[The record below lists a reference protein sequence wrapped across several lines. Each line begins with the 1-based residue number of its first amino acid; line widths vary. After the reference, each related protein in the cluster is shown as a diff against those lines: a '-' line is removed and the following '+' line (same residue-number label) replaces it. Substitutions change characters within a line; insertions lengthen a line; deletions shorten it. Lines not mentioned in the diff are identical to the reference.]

1 MTKFTKELGTEME
14 INSPRTLIKGN
25 RRSSPIKNY
34 HGLEPHSYITDNIKR
49 ITKPTQI
56 DRDIDDFYPILI
68 SSHAE
73 YPSIEYDL
81 VCRDFDDPDKE
92 LLSQNVN
99 DMFFQV
105 PENMMVV
112 DPMNFGGYCLVN
124 KDLDGYLKDIT
135 LNNLS
140 QFIKNDVNFQ
150 ESNPAKFFSNN
161 MKIYPQETYMINF
174 KIDFEKTSSKDENF
188 WGIFEPNGDKPDWQE
203 VEFTKR
209 KIRNKV
215 SSNNCTSLQSI
226 MLNFY
231 KHPEYKDKKLAFI
244 LTSCRMFPNLENN
257 FNYGTIDN
265 YIGNMENDNHISRVE
280 TIKRLQDFFII
291 IYCIIG
297 VVNNGHENADKI
309 SKKARYITNKDYK
322 QYFDID
328 YDNRED
334 LILYLASIKEYFAK
348 YMEAY
353 EKHLA
358 IENNSTVSMT
368 PTNKTKTNVSM
379 TPINKTKTNVSMPP
393 KNETNQPSL
402 FEKLVSYFQNNI
414 MKIRESTPRKSLRE
428 YTTSRTKKRPRNA
441 GKSTRRKTT
450 IIKTQRK
457 KK

>member
-1 MTKFTKELGTEME
+1 MTKFTRELGTEME

-25 RRSSPIKNY
+25 RSPIKKY
-34 HGLEPHSYITDNIKR
+34 HGLNPHNYITDNIKR

-56 DRDIDDFYPILI
+56 DSNLDDFFPILI

-81 VCRDFDDPDKE
+81 VCSDFDNPIKP

-105 PENMMVV
+105 PDNMMVV
-112 DPMNFGGYCLVN
+112 DPINFGGYCLVN
-124 KDLDGYLKDIT
+124 KDLDSYLKIMT

-140 QFIKNDVNFQ
+140 KFIKNQVNFQ

-174 KIDFEKTSSKDENF
+174 KIDFEKTNNEDKSF
-188 WGIFEPNGDKPDWQE
+188 WGIFEPNGDKTDWQE

-215 SSNNCTSLQSI
+215 LSNNCTSLQSI

-231 KHPEYKDKKLAFI
+231 KNKKYQGKKLAFI
-244 LTSCRMFPNLENN
+244 LISCRMFPNLENN
-257 FNYGTIDN
+257 FNYGNIDN
-265 YIGNMENDNHISRVE
+265 YIGNMEKYDNESRVR
-280 TIKRLQDFFII
+280 TIKKMQDFFII

-297 VVNNGHENADKI
+297 VVNNGTENADKI

-322 QYFDID
+322 KYFDID
-328 YDNRED
+328 LENREE
-334 LILYLASIKEYFAK
+334 LILYLATIKVYFAK

-353 EKHLA
+353 KKHLD
-358 IENNSTVSMT
+358 IENNITGSMPSTNT
-368 PTNKTKTNVSM
+368 ENVSM
-379 TPINKTKTNVSMPP
+379 TSTNTENVPMTP
-393 KNETNQPSL
+393 TNQPSL
-402 FEKLVSYFQNNI
+402 FGKLVSYFKDNI
-414 MKIRESTPRKSLRE
+414 MKIRESTQRTTTIRKNTR
-428 YTTSRTKKRPRNA
+428 RKTKKTQGHA

-450 IIKTQRK
+450 ISKTHRK
-457 KK
+457 K

>member
-1 MTKFTKELGTEME
+1 MTKFTTELGTEME
-14 INSPRTLIKGN
+14 INSPRTLFKGN

-34 HGLEPHSYITDNIKR
+34 HGLNPHSYITDNIKR

-56 DRDIDDFYPILI
+56 DSNLDDFFPILI

-81 VCRDFDDPDKE
+81 VCSDFDNPIKP

-105 PENMMVV
+105 PDNMMVV
-112 DPMNFGGYCLVN
+112 DPINFGGYCLVN
-124 KDLDGYLKDIT
+124 KDLDSYLKIMT

-140 QFIKNDVNFQ
+140 KFIKNQVNFQ

-161 MKIYPQETYMINF
+161 MKIYPKESYMINF
-174 KIDFEKTSSKDENF
+174 KIDFEKTNNEDKSF
-188 WGIFEPNGDKPDWQE
+188 WGIFEPNGDKTDWQE

-215 SSNNCTSLQSI
+215 LSNNCTSLQSI

-231 KHPEYKDKKLAFI
+231 KNKKYQGKKLAFI
-244 LTSCRMFPNLENN
+244 LISCRMFPNLENN
-257 FNYGTIDN
+257 FNYGNIDN
-265 YIGNMENDNHISRVE
+265 YIGNMEKYDNESRVR
-280 TIKRLQDFFII
+280 TIKKMQDFFII

-297 VVNNGHENADKI
+297 VVNNGTENADKI

-322 QYFDID
+322 KYFDID
-328 YDNRED
+328 LENREE
-334 LILYLASIKEYFAK
+334 LILYLATIKVYFAK

-353 EKHLA
+353 KKHLD
-358 IENNSTVSMT
+358 IENNITGSMPSTNTENVPMT
-368 PTNKTKTNVSM
+368 P
-379 TPINKTKTNVSMPP
+379 
-393 KNETNQPSL
+393 TNQPSL
-402 FEKLVSYFQNNI
+402 FGKLVSYFKDNI
-414 MKIRESTPRKSLRE
+414 MKIRESTQRTTTIRKNTR
-428 YTTSRTKKRPRNA
+428 RKTKKTQGHA

-450 IIKTQRK
+450 ISKTQRRK
-457 KK
+457 TNRKIK

>member
-1 MTKFTKELGTEME
+1 ME
-14 INSPRTLIKGN
+14 INSPRTLFKGN
-25 RRSSPIKNY
+25 RSPIKKY
-34 HGLEPHSYITDNIKR
+34 HGLNPHSYITDNIKR

-56 DRDIDDFYPILI
+56 DSNLDDFFPILI

-81 VCRDFDDPDKE
+81 VCSDFDNPIKP

-105 PENMMVV
+105 PDNMMVV
-112 DPMNFGGYCLVN
+112 DPINFGGYCLVN
-124 KDLDGYLKDIT
+124 KDLDSYLKVMT

-140 QFIKNDVNFQ
+140 KFIKNQVNFQ

-161 MKIYPQETYMINF
+161 MKIYPKESYMINF
-174 KIDFEKTSSKDENF
+174 KIDFEKTNNEDKSF
-188 WGIFEPNGDKPDWQE
+188 WGIFEPNGDKTDWQE

-215 SSNNCTSLQSI
+215 LSNNCTSLQSI

-231 KHPEYKDKKLAFI
+231 KNKKYQGKKLAFI
-244 LTSCRMFPNLENN
+244 LISCRMFPNLENN
-257 FNYGTIDN
+257 FNYGNIDN
-265 YIGNMENDNHISRVE
+265 YIGNMEKYDNESRVR
-280 TIKRLQDFFII
+280 TIKKMQDFFII

-297 VVNNGHENADKI
+297 VVNNGTENADKI

-328 YDNRED
+328 YDNRDD
-334 LILYLASIKEYFAK
+334 LILYLASIKEYYEK
-348 YMEAY
+348 YIEAY
-353 EKHLA
+353 QKHLT

-368 PTNKTKTNVSM
+368 PTNTENVSM
-379 TPINKTKTNVSMPP
+379 TP
-393 KNETNQPSL
+393 TNQPSL

-414 MKIRESTPRKSLRE
+414 MKIRESTQRTTTIRKNTR
-428 YTTSRTKKRPRNA
+428 RKTKKTQGHA

-450 IIKTQRK
+450 ISKTQRK
-457 KK
+457 K

>member
-1 MTKFTKELGTEME
+1 MTKFTRELGTEME

-25 RRSSPIKNY
+25 RSPIKKY
-34 HGLEPHSYITDNIKR
+34 HGLNPHSYITDNIKR

-56 DRDIDDFYPILI
+56 DSNLDDFFPILI

-81 VCRDFDDPDKE
+81 VCSDFDNPIKP

-105 PENMMVV
+105 PDNMMVV
-112 DPMNFGGYCLVN
+112 DPINFGGYCLVN
-124 KDLDGYLKDIT
+124 KDLDSYLKVMT

-140 QFIKNDVNFQ
+140 KFIKNQVNFQ

-161 MKIYPQETYMINF
+161 MKIYPKESYMINF
-174 KIDFEKTSSKDENF
+174 KIDFEKTNNEDKSF
-188 WGIFEPNGDKPDWQE
+188 WGIFEPNGDKTDWQE

-215 SSNNCTSLQSI
+215 LSNNCTSLQSI

-231 KHPEYKDKKLAFI
+231 KNKKYQGKKMAFI
-244 LTSCRMFPNLENN
+244 LISCRMFPNLENN
-257 FNYGTIDN
+257 FNYGNIDN
-265 YIGNMENDNHISRVE
+265 YIGNMEKYDNESRVR
-280 TIKRLQDFFII
+280 TIKKMQDFFII

-297 VVNNGHENADKI
+297 VVNNGTENADKI

-322 QYFDID
+322 KYFDID
-328 YDNRED
+328 LENREE
-334 LILYLASIKEYFAK
+334 LILYLATIKVYFAK

-353 EKHLA
+353 KKHLD
-358 IENNSTVSMT
+358 IENNITGSMPSTNT
-368 PTNKTKTNVSM
+368 ENVSM
-379 TPINKTKTNVSMPP
+379 TSTNTENVPMTP
-393 KNETNQPSL
+393 TNQPSL
-402 FEKLVSYFQNNI
+402 FGKLVSYFKDNI
-414 MKIRESTPRKSLRE
+414 MKIRESTQRTTTIRKNTR
-428 YTTSRTKKRPRNA
+428 RKTKKTQGHA

-450 IIKTQRK
+450 ISKTQRK
-457 KK
+457 K

>member
-1 MTKFTKELGTEME
+1 MTKFTRELGTEME

-25 RRSSPIKNY
+25 RSPIKKY
-34 HGLEPHSYITDNIKR
+34 HGLNPHSYITDNIKR

-56 DRDIDDFYPILI
+56 DSNLDDFFPILI

-81 VCRDFDDPDKE
+81 VCSDFDNPIKP

-105 PENMMVV
+105 PDNMMVV
-112 DPMNFGGYCLVN
+112 DPINFGGYCLVN
-124 KDLDGYLKDIT
+124 KDLDSYLKIMT

-140 QFIKNDVNFQ
+140 KFIKNQVNFQ

-161 MKIYPQETYMINF
+161 MKIYPKESYMINF
-174 KIDFEKTSSKDENF
+174 KIDFEKTNNEDKSF
-188 WGIFEPNGDKPDWQE
+188 WGIFEPNGDKTDWQE

-215 SSNNCTSLQSI
+215 LSNNCTSLQSI

-231 KHPEYKDKKLAFI
+231 KNKKYQGKKMAFI
-244 LTSCRMFPNLENN
+244 LISCRMFPNLENN
-257 FNYGTIDN
+257 FNYGNIDN
-265 YIGNMENDNHISRVE
+265 YIGNMEKYDNESRVR
-280 TIKRLQDFFII
+280 TIKKMQDFFII

-297 VVNNGHENADKI
+297 VVNNGTENADKI

-322 QYFDID
+322 KYFDID
-328 YDNRED
+328 LENREE
-334 LILYLASIKEYFAK
+334 LILYLATIKVYFAK

-353 EKHLA
+353 KKHLD
-358 IENNSTVSMT
+358 IENNITGSMPSTNTENVPMTSTNTENVPMT
-368 PTNKTKTNVSM
+368 P
-379 TPINKTKTNVSMPP
+379 
-393 KNETNQPSL
+393 TNQPSL
-402 FEKLVSYFQNNI
+402 FGKLVSYFKDNI
-414 MKIRESTPRKSLRE
+414 MKIRESTQRTTTIRKNTR
-428 YTTSRTKKRPRNA
+428 RKTKKTQGHA

-450 IIKTQRK
+450 ISKTQRK
-457 KK
+457 K

>member
-1 MTKFTKELGTEME
+1 MTKFTRELGTEME

-25 RRSSPIKNY
+25 RSPIKKY
-34 HGLEPHSYITDNIKR
+34 HGLNPHSYITDNIKR

-56 DRDIDDFYPILI
+56 DSNLDDFFPILI

-81 VCRDFDDPDKE
+81 VCSDFDNPIKP

-105 PENMMVV
+105 PDNMMVV
-112 DPMNFGGYCLVN
+112 DPINFGGYCLVN
-124 KDLDGYLKDIT
+124 KDLDSYLKVMT

-140 QFIKNDVNFQ
+140 KFIKNQVNFQ

-161 MKIYPQETYMINF
+161 MKIYPKESYMINF
-174 KIDFEKTSSKDENF
+174 KIDFEKTNNEDKSF
-188 WGIFEPNGDKPDWQE
+188 WGIFEPNGDKTDWQE

-215 SSNNCTSLQSI
+215 LSNNCTSLQSI

-231 KHPEYKDKKLAFI
+231 KNKKYQGKKLAFI
-244 LTSCRMFPNLENN
+244 LISCRMFPNLENN
-257 FNYGTIDN
+257 FNYGNIDN
-265 YIGNMENDNHISRVE
+265 YIGNMEKYDNESRVR
-280 TIKRLQDFFII
+280 TIKKMQDFFII

-297 VVNNGHENADKI
+297 VVNNGTENADKI

-322 QYFDID
+322 KYFDID
-328 YDNRED
+328 LENREE
-334 LILYLASIKEYFAK
+334 LILYLATIKVYFAK

-353 EKHLA
+353 KKHLD
-358 IENNSTVSMT
+358 IENNITGSMPSTNTENVPMTSTNTENVPMT
-368 PTNKTKTNVSM
+368 P
-379 TPINKTKTNVSMPP
+379 
-393 KNETNQPSL
+393 TNQPSL
-402 FEKLVSYFQNNI
+402 FGKLVSYFKDNI
-414 MKIRESTPRKSLRE
+414 MKIRESTQRTTTIRKNTR
-428 YTTSRTKKRPRNA
+428 RKTKKTQGHA

-450 IIKTQRK
+450 ISKTQRRK
-457 KK
+457 TNRKIK

>member
-1 MTKFTKELGTEME
+1 MSRFNTELGVNQVM
-14 INSPRTLIKGN
+14 SPKTLFKENGH
-25 RRSSPIKNY
+25 PIKKY
-34 HGLEPHSYITDNIKR
+34 HSLNPHSYITENIER
-49 ITKPTQI
+49 ITKPNQI
-56 DRDIDDFYPILI
+56 DINLDAFYPILI
-68 SSHAE
+68 ASHAE
-73 YPSIEYDL
+73 YPSIDYNL
-81 VCRDFDDPDKE
+81 VCKDFNDPDKK

-124 KDLDGYLKDIT
+124 KKLDGYLKDIT

-140 QFIKNDVNFQ
+140 RFIKNEVNFQ

-174 KIDFEKTSSKDENF
+174 KIDFEKTNTEDKSF
-188 WGIFEPNGDKPDWQE
+188 WGIFERNGDKDNPEWQE

-215 SSNNCTSLQSI
+215 LSNNCTSLQSI

-231 KHPEYKDKKLAFI
+231 KNKKYQGKKLAFI

-265 YIGNMENDNHISRVE
+265 YIGSMEKKSYNERVE
-280 TIKRLQDFFII
+280 TIKKMQDFFII

-328 YDNRED
+328 YDNRDD
-334 LILYLASIKEYFAK
+334 LISYLASIKEYYEK
-348 YMEAY
+348 YIEAY
-353 EKHLA
+353 KKHLT
-358 IENNSTVSMT
+358 IENNSTVSMS
-368 PTNKTKTNVSM
+368 PTNTENVSM
-379 TPINKTKTNVSMPP
+379 TPTNTENVSMTP
-393 KNETNQPSL
+393 TNQLSL
-402 FEKLVSYFQNNI
+402 FGKLVSYFQNNI
-414 MKIRESTPRKSLRE
+414 MKIRESTPR
-428 YTTSRTKKRPRNA
+428 TTPIR
-441 GKSTRRKTT
+441 KSTRRKTK
-450 IIKTQRK
+450 KTQGRAGKRNRRKTTIRNTHRK
-457 KK
+457 KIK

>member
-1 MTKFTKELGTEME
+1 MTKFTRELGTEME

-25 RRSSPIKNY
+25 RSPIKKY
-34 HGLEPHSYITDNIKR
+34 HGLNPHNYITDNIKR

-56 DRDIDDFYPILI
+56 DSNLDDFFPILI

-81 VCRDFDDPDKE
+81 VCSDFDNPIKP

-105 PENMMVV
+105 PDNMMVV
-112 DPMNFGGYCLVN
+112 DPINFGGYCLVN
-124 KDLDGYLKDIT
+124 KDLDSYLKVMT

-140 QFIKNDVNFQ
+140 KFIKNQVNFQ

-161 MKIYPQETYMINF
+161 MKIYPKESYMINF
-174 KIDFEKTSSKDENF
+174 KIDFEKTNNEDKSF
-188 WGIFEPNGDKPDWQE
+188 WGIFEPNGDKTDWQE

-215 SSNNCTSLQSI
+215 LSNNCTSLQSI

-231 KHPEYKDKKLAFI
+231 KNKKYQGKKLAFI
-244 LTSCRMFPNLENN
+244 LISCRMFPNLENN
-257 FNYGTIDN
+257 FNYGNIDN
-265 YIGNMENDNHISRVE
+265 YIGNMEKYDNESRVR
-280 TIKRLQDFFII
+280 TIKKMQDFFII

-297 VVNNGHENADKI
+297 VVNNGTENADKI

-322 QYFDID
+322 KYFDID
-328 YDNRED
+328 LENREE
-334 LILYLASIKEYFAK
+334 LILYLATIKVYFAK

-353 EKHLA
+353 KKHLD
-358 IENNSTVSMT
+358 IENNITGSMPSTNTENVPMTSTNTENVPMT
-368 PTNKTKTNVSM
+368 P
-379 TPINKTKTNVSMPP
+379 
-393 KNETNQPSL
+393 TNQPSL
-402 FEKLVSYFQNNI
+402 FGKLVSYFKDNI
-414 MKIRESTPRKSLRE
+414 MKIRESTQRTTTIRKNTR
-428 YTTSRTKKRPRNA
+428 RKTKKTQGHA

-450 IIKTQRK
+450 ISKTQRK
-457 KK
+457 K

>member
-1 MTKFTKELGTEME
+1 MTKFTRELGTEME

-25 RRSSPIKNY
+25 RSPIKKY
-34 HGLEPHSYITDNIKR
+34 HGLNPHSYITDNIKR

-56 DRDIDDFYPILI
+56 DSNLDDFFPILI

-81 VCRDFDDPDKE
+81 VCSDFDNPIKP

-105 PENMMVV
+105 PDNMMVV
-112 DPMNFGGYCLVN
+112 DPINFGGYCLVN
-124 KDLDGYLKDIT
+124 KDLDSYLKIMT

-140 QFIKNDVNFQ
+140 KFIKNQVNFQ

-161 MKIYPQETYMINF
+161 MKIYPKESYMINF
-174 KIDFEKTSSKDENF
+174 KIDFEKTNNEDKSF
-188 WGIFEPNGDKPDWQE
+188 WGIFEPNGDKTDWQE

-215 SSNNCTSLQSI
+215 LSNNCTSLQSI

-231 KHPEYKDKKLAFI
+231 KNKKYQGKKLAFI
-244 LTSCRMFPNLENN
+244 LISCRMFPNLENN
-257 FNYGTIDN
+257 FNYGNIDN
-265 YIGNMENDNHISRVE
+265 YIGNMEKYDNESRVR
-280 TIKRLQDFFII
+280 TIKKMQDFFII

-297 VVNNGHENADKI
+297 VVNNGTENADKI

-322 QYFDID
+322 KYFDID
-328 YDNRED
+328 LENREE
-334 LILYLASIKEYFAK
+334 LILYLATIKVYFAK

-353 EKHLA
+353 KKHLD
-358 IENNSTVSMT
+358 IENNITGSMPSTNTENVPMTSTNTENVPMT
-368 PTNKTKTNVSM
+368 P
-379 TPINKTKTNVSMPP
+379 
-393 KNETNQPSL
+393 TNQPSL
-402 FEKLVSYFQNNI
+402 FGKLVSYFKDNI
-414 MKIRESTPRKSLRE
+414 MKIRESTQRTTTIRKNTR
-428 YTTSRTKKRPRNA
+428 RKTKKTQGHA

-450 IIKTQRK
+450 ISKTQRK
-457 KK
+457 K

>member
-1 MTKFTKELGTEME
+1 MTKFTRELGTEME

-25 RRSSPIKNY
+25 RSPIKKY
-34 HGLEPHSYITDNIKR
+34 HGLNPHNYITDNIKR

-56 DRDIDDFYPILI
+56 DSNLDDFFPILI

-81 VCRDFDDPDKE
+81 VCSDFDNPIKP

-105 PENMMVV
+105 PDNMMVV
-112 DPMNFGGYCLVN
+112 DPINFGGYCLVN
-124 KDLDGYLKDIT
+124 KDLDSYLKVMT

-140 QFIKNDVNFQ
+140 KFIKNQVNFQ

-161 MKIYPQETYMINF
+161 MKIYPKESYMINF
-174 KIDFEKTSSKDENF
+174 KIDFEKTNNEDKSF
-188 WGIFEPNGDKPDWQE
+188 WGIFEPNGDKTDWQE

-215 SSNNCTSLQSI
+215 LSNNCTSLQSI

-231 KHPEYKDKKLAFI
+231 KNKKYQGKKLAFI
-244 LTSCRMFPNLENN
+244 LISCRMFPNLENN
-257 FNYGTIDN
+257 FNYGNIDN
-265 YIGNMENDNHISRVE
+265 YIGNMEKYDNESRVR
-280 TIKRLQDFFII
+280 TIKKMQDFFII

-297 VVNNGHENADKI
+297 VVNNGTENADKI

-322 QYFDID
+322 KYFDID
-328 YDNRED
+328 LENREE
-334 LILYLASIKEYFAK
+334 LILYLATIKVYFAK

-353 EKHLA
+353 KKHLD
-358 IENNSTVSMT
+358 IENNITGSMPSTNT
-368 PTNKTKTNVSM
+368 ENVSM
-379 TPINKTKTNVSMPP
+379 TSTNTENVPMTP
-393 KNETNQPSL
+393 TNQPSL
-402 FEKLVSYFQNNI
+402 FGKLVSYFKDNI
-414 MKIRESTPRKSLRE
+414 MKIRESTQRTTTIRKNTR
-428 YTTSRTKKRPRNA
+428 RKTKKTQGHA

-450 IIKTQRK
+450 ISKTQRK
-457 KK
+457 K

>member
-1 MTKFTKELGTEME
+1 MTKFTTELGTEME
-14 INSPRTLIKGN
+14 INSPRTLFKGN

-34 HGLEPHSYITDNIKR
+34 HGLNPHSYITDNIKR

-56 DRDIDDFYPILI
+56 DSNLDDFFPILI

-81 VCRDFDDPDKE
+81 VCSDFDNPIKP

-105 PENMMVV
+105 PDNMMVV
-112 DPMNFGGYCLVN
+112 DPINFGGYCLVN
-124 KDLDGYLKDIT
+124 EDLDSYLKVMT

-140 QFIKNDVNFQ
+140 RFIKNQVNFQ

-161 MKIYPQETYMINF
+161 MKIYPKESYMINF
-174 KIDFEKTSSKDENF
+174 KIDFEKTNNEDKSF
-188 WGIFEPNGDKPDWQE
+188 WGIFEPNGDKTDWQE

-215 SSNNCTSLQSI
+215 LSNNCTSLQSI

-231 KHPEYKDKKLAFI
+231 KNKKYQGKKLAFI
-244 LTSCRMFPNLENN
+244 LISCRMFPNLENN
-257 FNYGTIDN
+257 FNYGNIDN
-265 YIGNMENDNHISRVE
+265 YIGNMEKYDNESRVR
-280 TIKRLQDFFII
+280 TIKKMQDFFII

-297 VVNNGHENADKI
+297 VVNNGTENADKI

-322 QYFDID
+322 KYFDID
-328 YDNRED
+328 LENREE
-334 LILYLASIKEYFAK
+334 LILYLATIKVYFAK

-353 EKHLA
+353 KKHLD
-358 IENNSTVSMT
+358 IENNITGSMT
-368 PTNKTKTNVSM
+368 STNTENVSM
-379 TPINKTKTNVSMPP
+379 TP
-393 KNETNQPSL
+393 TNQPSL

-414 MKIRESTPRKSLRE
+414 MKIRESTQRTTTIRKNTR
-428 YTTSRTKKRPRNA
+428 RKTKKTQGHA

-450 IIKTQRK
+450 ISKTQRK
-457 KK
+457 K

>member
-1 MTKFTKELGTEME
+1 MTKFTRELGTEME

-25 RRSSPIKNY
+25 RSPIKKY
-34 HGLEPHSYITDNIKR
+34 HGLNPHSYITDNIKR

-56 DRDIDDFYPILI
+56 DSNLDDFFPILI

-81 VCRDFDDPDKE
+81 VCSDFDNPIKP

-105 PENMMVV
+105 PDNMMVV
-112 DPMNFGGYCLVN
+112 DPINFGGYCLVN
-124 KDLDGYLKDIT
+124 KDLDSYLKIMT

-140 QFIKNDVNFQ
+140 KFIKNQVNFQ

-161 MKIYPQETYMINF
+161 MKIYPKESYMINF
-174 KIDFEKTSSKDENF
+174 KIDFEKTNNEDKSF
-188 WGIFEPNGDKPDWQE
+188 WGIFEPNGDKTDWQE

-215 SSNNCTSLQSI
+215 LSNNCTSLQSI

-231 KHPEYKDKKLAFI
+231 KNKKYQGKKLAFI
-244 LTSCRMFPNLENN
+244 LISCRMFPNLENN
-257 FNYGTIDN
+257 FNYGNIDN
-265 YIGNMENDNHISRVE
+265 YIGNMEKYDNESRVR
-280 TIKRLQDFFII
+280 TIKKMQDFFII

-297 VVNNGHENADKI
+297 VVNNGTENADKI

-322 QYFDID
+322 KYFDID
-328 YDNRED
+328 LENREE
-334 LILYLASIKEYFAK
+334 LILYLATIKVYFAK

-353 EKHLA
+353 KKHLD
-358 IENNSTVSMT
+358 IENNITGSMPSTNTENVPMTSTNTENVPMT
-368 PTNKTKTNVSM
+368 P
-379 TPINKTKTNVSMPP
+379 
-393 KNETNQPSL
+393 TNQPSL
-402 FEKLVSYFQNNI
+402 FGKLVSYFKDNI
-414 MKIRESTPRKSLRE
+414 MKIRESTQRTTTIRKNTR
-428 YTTSRTKKRPRNA
+428 RKTKKTQGHA

-450 IIKTQRK
+450 ISKTQRRK
-457 KK
+457 TNRKIK

>member
-1 MTKFTKELGTEME
+1 MTKFTTELGTEME
-14 INSPRTLIKGN
+14 INSPRTLFKGN

-34 HGLEPHSYITDNIKR
+34 HGLNPHSYITDNIKR

-56 DRDIDDFYPILI
+56 DSNLDDFFPILI

-73 YPSIEYDL
+73 YPSIDYNL
-81 VCRDFDDPDKE
+81 VCSDFDNPIKP

-105 PENMMVV
+105 PDNMMVV
-112 DPMNFGGYCLVN
+112 DPINFGGYCLVN
-124 KDLDGYLKDIT
+124 EDLDSYLKVMT

-140 QFIKNDVNFQ
+140 RFIKNQVNFQ

-161 MKIYPQETYMINF
+161 MKIYPKESYMINF
-174 KIDFEKTSSKDENF
+174 KIDFEKTNNEDKSF
-188 WGIFEPNGDKPDWQE
+188 WGIFEPNGDKTDWQE

-215 SSNNCTSLQSI
+215 LSNNCTSLQSI

-231 KHPEYKDKKLAFI
+231 KNKKYQGKKLAFI
-244 LTSCRMFPNLENN
+244 LISCRMFPNLENN
-257 FNYGTIDN
+257 FNYGNIDN
-265 YIGNMENDNHISRVE
+265 YIGNMEKYDNESRVR
-280 TIKRLQDFFII
+280 TIKKMQDFFII

-297 VVNNGHENADKI
+297 VVNNGTENADKI

-328 YDNRED
+328 YDNRDD
-334 LILYLASIKEYFAK
+334 LILYLASIKEYYEK
-348 YMEAY
+348 YIEAY
-353 EKHLA
+353 QKHLT

-368 PTNKTKTNVSM
+368 PTNTENVSM
-379 TPINKTKTNVSMPP
+379 TSTNTENVPMTP
-393 KNETNQPSL
+393 TNQPSL
-402 FEKLVSYFQNNI
+402 FGKLVSYFQNNI
-414 MKIRESTPRKSLRE
+414 MKIRESTQRTTTIRKNTR
-428 YTTSRTKKRPRNA
+428 RKTKKTQGHA

-450 IIKTQRK
+450 ISKTQRK
-457 KK
+457 K

>member
-1 MTKFTKELGTEME
+1 MTKFTRELGTEME
-14 INSPRTLIKGN
+14 INSPRTLFKGN

-34 HGLEPHSYITDNIKR
+34 HGLNPHSYITDNIKR

-56 DRDIDDFYPILI
+56 DSNLDDFFPILI

-81 VCRDFDDPDKE
+81 VCSDFDNPIKP

-105 PENMMVV
+105 PDNMMVV
-112 DPMNFGGYCLVN
+112 DPINFGGYCLVN
-124 KDLDGYLKDIT
+124 EDLDSYLKDMT

-140 QFIKNDVNFQ
+140 RFIKNQVNFQ

-174 KIDFEKTSSKDENF
+174 KIDFEKTNNEDKSF
-188 WGIFEPNGDKPDWQE
+188 WGIFEPNGDKTDWQE

-215 SSNNCTSLQSI
+215 LSNNCTSLQSI

-231 KHPEYKDKKLAFI
+231 KNKKYQGKKLAFI
-244 LTSCRMFPNLENN
+244 LISCRMFPNLENN
-257 FNYGTIDN
+257 FNYGNIDN
-265 YIGNMENDNHISRVE
+265 YIGNMEKYDNESRVR
-280 TIKRLQDFFII
+280 TIKKMQDFFII

-297 VVNNGHENADKI
+297 VVNNGTENADKI

-322 QYFDID
+322 KYFDID
-328 YDNRED
+328 LENREE
-334 LILYLASIKEYFAK
+334 LILYLATIKVYFAK

-353 EKHLA
+353 KKHLD
-358 IENNSTVSMT
+358 IENNITGSMT
-368 PTNKTKTNVSM
+368 STNTENVSM
-379 TPINKTKTNVSMPP
+379 TP
-393 KNETNQPSL
+393 TNQPSL

-414 MKIRESTPRKSLRE
+414 MKIRESTQRTTTIRKNTR
-428 YTTSRTKKRPRNA
+428 RKTKKTQGHA

-450 IIKTQRK
+450 ISKTQRK
-457 KK
+457 K

>member
-1 MTKFTKELGTEME
+1 MTKFTRELGTEME

-25 RRSSPIKNY
+25 RSPIKKY
-34 HGLEPHSYITDNIKR
+34 HGLNPHSYITDNIKR

-56 DRDIDDFYPILI
+56 DSNLDDFFPILI

-81 VCRDFDDPDKE
+81 VCSDFDNPIKP

-105 PENMMVV
+105 PDNMMVV
-112 DPMNFGGYCLVN
+112 DPINFGGYCLVN
-124 KDLDGYLKDIT
+124 KDLDSYLKVMT

-140 QFIKNDVNFQ
+140 KFIKNQVNFQ

-161 MKIYPQETYMINF
+161 MKIYPKESYMINF
-174 KIDFEKTSSKDENF
+174 KIDFEKTNNEDKSF
-188 WGIFEPNGDKPDWQE
+188 WGIFEPNGDKTDWQE

-215 SSNNCTSLQSI
+215 LSNNCTSLQSI

-231 KHPEYKDKKLAFI
+231 KNKKYQGKKLAFI
-244 LTSCRMFPNLENN
+244 LISCRMFPNLENN
-257 FNYGTIDN
+257 FNYGNIDN
-265 YIGNMENDNHISRVE
+265 YIGNMEKYDNESRVR
-280 TIKRLQDFFII
+280 TIKKMQDFFII

-297 VVNNGHENADKI
+297 VVNNGTENADKI

-322 QYFDID
+322 KYFDID
-328 YDNRED
+328 LENREE
-334 LILYLASIKEYFAK
+334 LILYLATIKVYFAK

-353 EKHLA
+353 KKHLD
-358 IENNSTVSMT
+358 IENNITGSMPSTNTENVPMTSTNTENVPMT
-368 PTNKTKTNVSM
+368 P
-379 TPINKTKTNVSMPP
+379 
-393 KNETNQPSL
+393 TNQPSL
-402 FEKLVSYFQNNI
+402 FGKLVSYFKDNI
-414 MKIRESTPRKSLRE
+414 MKIRESTQRTTTIRKNTR
-428 YTTSRTKKRPRNA
+428 RKTKKTQGHA

-450 IIKTQRK
+450 ISKTQRK
-457 KK
+457 K

>member
-1 MTKFTKELGTEME
+1 MTKFTTELGTEME
-14 INSPRTLIKGN
+14 INSPRTLFKGN

-34 HGLEPHSYITDNIKR
+34 HGLNPHSYITDNIKR

-56 DRDIDDFYPILI
+56 DSNLDDFFPILI

-81 VCRDFDDPDKE
+81 VCSDFDNPIKP

-105 PENMMVV
+105 PDNMMVV
-112 DPMNFGGYCLVN
+112 DPINFGGYCLVN
-124 KDLDGYLKDIT
+124 KDLDSYLKVMT

-140 QFIKNDVNFQ
+140 KFIKNQVNFQ

-161 MKIYPQETYMINF
+161 MKIYPKESYMINF
-174 KIDFEKTSSKDENF
+174 KIDFEKTNNEDKSF
-188 WGIFEPNGDKPDWQE
+188 WGIFEPNGDKTDWQE

-215 SSNNCTSLQSI
+215 LSNNCTSLQSI

-231 KHPEYKDKKLAFI
+231 KNKKYQGKKLAFI
-244 LTSCRMFPNLENN
+244 LISCRMFPNLENN
-257 FNYGTIDN
+257 FNYGNIDN
-265 YIGNMENDNHISRVE
+265 YIGNMEKYDNESRVR
-280 TIKRLQDFFII
+280 TIKKMQDFFII

-297 VVNNGHENADKI
+297 VVNNGTENADKI

-322 QYFDID
+322 KYFDIG
-328 YDNRED
+328 YDNRDD
-334 LILYLASIKEYFAK
+334 LILYLASIKEYYEK
-348 YMEAY
+348 YIEAY
-353 EKHLA
+353 EKHLT

-368 PTNKTKTNVSM
+368 PTNTENVSM
-379 TPINKTKTNVSMPP
+379 TP
-393 KNETNQPSL
+393 TNQPSL

-414 MKIRESTPRKSLRE
+414 MKIRESTQRTTTIRKNTR
-428 YTTSRTKKRPRNA
+428 RKTKKTQGHA

-450 IIKTQRK
+450 ISKTQRK
-457 KK
+457 K

>member
-1 MTKFTKELGTEME
+1 MTKFTRELGTEME

-25 RRSSPIKNY
+25 RSPIKKY
-34 HGLEPHSYITDNIKR
+34 HGLNPHSYITDNIKR

-56 DRDIDDFYPILI
+56 DSNLDDFFPILI

-81 VCRDFDDPDKE
+81 VCSDFDNPIKP

-105 PENMMVV
+105 PDNMMVV
-112 DPMNFGGYCLVN
+112 DPINFGGYCLVN
-124 KDLDGYLKDIT
+124 KDLDSYLKIMT

-140 QFIKNDVNFQ
+140 KFIKNQVNFQ

-161 MKIYPQETYMINF
+161 MKIYPKESYMINF
-174 KIDFEKTSSKDENF
+174 KIDFEKTNNEDKSF
-188 WGIFEPNGDKPDWQE
+188 WGIFEPNGDKTDWQE

-215 SSNNCTSLQSI
+215 LSNNCTSLQSI

-231 KHPEYKDKKLAFI
+231 KNKKYQGKKMAFI
-244 LTSCRMFPNLENN
+244 LISCRMFPNLENN
-257 FNYGTIDN
+257 FNYGNIDN
-265 YIGNMENDNHISRVE
+265 YIGNMEKYDNESRVR
-280 TIKRLQDFFII
+280 TIKKMQDFFII

-297 VVNNGHENADKI
+297 VVNNGTENADKI

-322 QYFDID
+322 KYFDID
-328 YDNRED
+328 LENREE
-334 LILYLASIKEYFAK
+334 LILYLATIKVYFAK

-353 EKHLA
+353 KKHLD
-358 IENNSTVSMT
+358 IENNITGSMPSTNTENVPMTSTNTENVPMT
-368 PTNKTKTNVSM
+368 P
-379 TPINKTKTNVSMPP
+379 
-393 KNETNQPSL
+393 TNQPSL
-402 FEKLVSYFQNNI
+402 FGKLVSYFKDNI
-414 MKIRESTPRKSLRE
+414 MKIRESTQRTTTIRKNTR
-428 YTTSRTKKRPRNA
+428 RKTKKTQGHA

-450 IIKTQRK
+450 ISKTHRK
-457 KK
+457 K

>member
-1 MTKFTKELGTEME
+1 MTKFTRELGTEME

-25 RRSSPIKNY
+25 RSPIKKY
-34 HGLEPHSYITDNIKR
+34 HGLNPHSYITDNIKR

-56 DRDIDDFYPILI
+56 DSNLDDFFPILI

-81 VCRDFDDPDKE
+81 VCSDFDNPIKP

-105 PENMMVV
+105 PDNMMVV
-112 DPMNFGGYCLVN
+112 DPINFGGYCLVN
-124 KDLDGYLKDIT
+124 KDLDSYLKVMT

-140 QFIKNDVNFQ
+140 KFIKNQVNFQ

-161 MKIYPQETYMINF
+161 MKIYPKESYMINF
-174 KIDFEKTSSKDENF
+174 KIDFEKTNNEDKSF
-188 WGIFEPNGDKPDWQE
+188 WGIFEPNGDKTDWQE

-215 SSNNCTSLQSI
+215 LSNNCTSLQSI

-231 KHPEYKDKKLAFI
+231 KNKKYQGKKMAFI
-244 LTSCRMFPNLENN
+244 LISCRMFPNLENN
-257 FNYGTIDN
+257 FNYGNIDN
-265 YIGNMENDNHISRVE
+265 YIGNMEKYDNESRVR
-280 TIKRLQDFFII
+280 TIKKMQDFFII

-297 VVNNGHENADKI
+297 VVNNGTENADKI

-322 QYFDID
+322 KYFDID
-328 YDNRED
+328 LENREE
-334 LILYLASIKEYFAK
+334 LILYLATIKVYFAK

-353 EKHLA
+353 KKHLD
-358 IENNSTVSMT
+358 IENNITGSMPSTNTENVPMTSTNTENVPMT
-368 PTNKTKTNVSM
+368 P
-379 TPINKTKTNVSMPP
+379 
-393 KNETNQPSL
+393 TNQPSL
-402 FEKLVSYFQNNI
+402 FGKLVSYFKDNI
-414 MKIRESTPRKSLRE
+414 MKIRESTQRTTTIRKNTR
-428 YTTSRTKKRPRNA
+428 RKTKKTQGHA

-450 IIKTQRK
+450 ISKTQRK
-457 KK
+457 K